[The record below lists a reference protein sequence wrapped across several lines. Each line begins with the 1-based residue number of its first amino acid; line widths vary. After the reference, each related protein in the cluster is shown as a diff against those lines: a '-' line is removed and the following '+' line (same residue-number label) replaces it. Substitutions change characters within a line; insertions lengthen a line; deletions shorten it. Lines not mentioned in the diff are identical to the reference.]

1 MEKHERQSDS
11 TKDPSVQ
18 DDQEVKANPKVIE
31 TGKKLQDDI
40 DHLIDEIDEVLEENA
55 SEFVKNY
62 VQKGG
67 E

>member
-1 MEKHERQSDS
+1 MEKQERRPDTS
-11 TKDPSVQ
+11 KNPPVQ

-31 TGKKLQDDI
+31 AGKKLQEDI
-40 DHLIDEIDEVLEENA
+40 DQLVDEIDEVLEENA

>member
-1 MEKHERQSDS
+1 MEKQERKKKS

-18 DDQEVKANPKVIE
+18 SKQDGKANPEVIE
-31 TGKKLQDDI
+31 TGKKLQGDI
-40 DHLIDEIDEVLEENA
+40 DQLVDEIDEVLEENA

>member
-1 MEKHERQSDS
+1 MEKQERKKDS
-11 TKDPSVQ
+11 TKDSSTQSKQ
-18 DDQEVKANPKVIE
+18 DVKANPEVIK
-31 TGKKLQDDI
+31 TGKKLQGDI
-40 DHLIDEIDEVLEENA
+40 DQLIDEIDEVLEENA

>member
-1 MEKHERQSDS
+1 MEKQERKSDS

-18 DDQEVKANPKVIE
+18 DDQEVKANPKVVE
-31 TGKKLQDDI
+31 TGEKLTDDI
-40 DHLIDEIDEVLEENA
+40 DQLIDEIDEVLEENA

-67 E
+67 Q

>member
-1 MEKHERQSDS
+1 MEKQERQSDS
-11 TKDPSVQ
+11 AKDPSVQ
-18 DDQEVKANPKVIE
+18 EDQEVKANPKVIE